1 MKKFGVLLLVA
12 AMAISVVASMAG
24 CGSSQNKEDAKA
36 YMLAGDAKYAE
47 GVKAYEE
54 LQAAQTSAVTGA
66 MGGDTSG
73 MDAVIAQMTQIA
85 NTMKADMAA
94 AKVEYEK
101 ILPLDGVEDYV
112 TYANVQIDIIGMYND
127 LLDAAAKLLASIQT
141 TIMSGGTLDVMA
153 LMQSPEMTNIT
164 AISDEIAKLEKENK
178 NFKSEKKLA
187 E

>member
-12 AMAISVVASMAG
+12 ALAITVVASMAG
-24 CGSSQNKEDAKA
+24 CGSNQNKEDAKS
-36 YMLAGDAKYAE
+36 YMLAGDARYDA

-54 LQAAQTSAVTGA
+54 LQTAQTNAVTGV

-73 MDAVIAQMTQIA
+73 MDAVLIQMNQIA
-85 NTMKADMAA
+85 NTMKAEMAA
-94 AKVEYEK
+94 AKLEYEK
-101 ILPLDGVEDYV
+101 ILPLEGVEDYV
-112 TYANVQIDIIGMYND
+112 TYANVQIDIIAMYND
-127 LLDAAAKLLASIQT
+127 LLDAAAKLLGSIQT
-141 TIMSGGTLDVMA
+141 TIASGGTIDVMA
-153 LMQSPEMTNIT
+153 LMQSPEMQNIT